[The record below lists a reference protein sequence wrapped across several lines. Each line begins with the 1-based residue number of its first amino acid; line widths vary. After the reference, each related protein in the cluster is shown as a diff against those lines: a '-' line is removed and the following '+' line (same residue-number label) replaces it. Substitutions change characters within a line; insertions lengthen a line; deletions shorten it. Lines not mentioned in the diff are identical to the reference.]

1 MVLSDEILMAYAD
14 GELGPSETR
23 EVAAAVAADPAL
35 AARVKVFTQSRK
47 AVAEA
52 FAVKASRPTP
62 DPIAERIRELAAETA
77 SPQSTERAAEEKVI
91 AFPQRRRVPF
101 WQLPIAASIALLAG
115 YGLGQ
120 YLDTAPLSG
129 PMAAS
134 VLGEPDLPAILA
146 TAPSGNRQT
155 LDSGAEVIFIAT
167 FENGDGNLC
176 REFEHDQP
184 NRTTTVAVACRTADD
199 WQVQLAI
206 VAGAGADGYAAASS
220 LDALD
225 AWLTATGAGAPMSPQ
240 DELTALAI
248 SSNE

>member
-14 GELGPSETR
+14 GELGPSETL

-35 AARVKVFTQSRK
+35 AARVKAFTQSRK

-52 FAVKASRPTP
+52 FADKESGPMP
-62 DPIAERIRELAAETA
+62 DPMAERIRALAAAT
-77 SPQSTERAAEEKVI
+77 SPAQPTEGPAEEKVL
-91 AFPQRRRVPF
+91 ALPQRRRVPF

-120 YLDTAPLSG
+120 YLSAVPAPGTL
-129 PMAAS
+129 AAS
-134 VLGEPDLPAILA
+134 ILGEPDLPAIIA

-155 LDSGAEVIFIAT
+155 LDSGAEVTFIAT

-184 NRTTTVAVACRTADD
+184 NLTTTVAVACRTAND

-206 VAGAGADGYAAASS
+206 LAGAAADGYAPASS

-225 AWLTATGAGAPMSPQ
+225 AWLTATGAGAPMSPEE
-240 DELTALAI
+240 ELTALAL
-248 SSNE
+248 SSDE